1 MAHWLDSCGKLPVQG
16 FSPNAIALY
25 NAFLA
30 LGDHAPSVTLLA
42 NIGAGTIDLALVRGS
57 ELYFA
62 RSVTTG
68 LDQRDST
75 LGSRLGVDDVRAR
88 RLIHKHL
95 DLKGALG
102 QRLGSDA
109 ERVTRPLV
117 PLYDSMPTLLSGAIT
132 LCKAQARLRDL
143 SLDRILLTGGGALAN
158 GLDEFLSKRT
168 GVPVEVWNPAEMVN
182 ADDLPEDQFDSLQ
195 ADGPAATVALG
206 LAMSSAN
213 PDLYAMEILPEAS
226 RKKRDFQERGI
237 FIVVAIVLALIYL
250 GIEFKVSSSRAG
262 DLAAQS
268 RKLSVQAKSAQ
279 DNDRKADELTLQLER
294 ETEIHQ
300 ELLARHAIQRSAQE
314 FLSAL
319 GQWLPENLWVEG
331 LEIGLAP
338 GEDWDMKGRMIPVV
352 MVRIRGE
359 NRARRAADA
368 FTEFSEKIKEML
380 PGKERAI
387 QISSKE
393 RGRNPEWTL
402 TTVLLADG
410 PGSEPE
416 EVEE

>member
-1 MAHWLDSCGKLPVQG
+1 M
-16 FSPNAIALY
+16 
-25 NAFLA
+25 
-30 LGDHAPSVTLLA
+30 
-42 NIGAGTIDLALVRGS
+42 R
-57 ELYFA
+57 
-62 RSVTTG
+62 
-68 LDQRDST
+68 
-75 LGSRLGVDDVRAR
+75 
-88 RLIHKHL
+88 
-95 DLKGALG
+95 
-102 QRLGSDA
+102 
-109 ERVTRPLV
+109 
-117 PLYDSMPTLLSGAIT
+117 
-132 LCKAQARLRDL
+132 
-143 SLDRILLTGGGALAN
+143 GGALAN

-393 RGRNPEWTL
+393 RGGCVDFEL
-402 TTVLLADG
+402 
-410 PGSEPE
+410 
-416 EVEE
+416 